1 MNLRFKIGTYS
12 HSEKFKNKIKYYK
25 REMKVDQN
33 HKTIRVLLKAK
44 ISLNNHLCLY
54 KIIT

>member
-1 MNLRFKIGTYS
+1 MNLKLVLIVAM
-12 HSEKFKNKIKYYK
+12 KNLKNKIKYYK

-33 HKTIRVLLKAK
+33 DKTIRVLLKAK
-44 ISLNNHLCLY
+44 KSLNNHLCLY